1 MAAGETVSAQK
12 DGAGGGKHL
21 IKDISFPFFNL
32 SLAGTPLKGD

>member
-1 MAAGETVSAQK
+1 MAAGKTVSGQK
-12 DGAGGGKHL
+12 GGGRHL